1 MKIPNNRAIDPNS
14 VLIIMIALGYLF
26 GSLNTFHRY
35 PSTNDMYPDLVAIL
49 FVSIGLIYWYVTSY
63 VKTISMATIAWVG
76 IFGLVAIQPYI
87 NPIIYPA
94 GLIFDLSVILTCI
107 AISVFITNTNTKDKI
122 RLFRILVGLVV
133 SVGIF
138 TVITQLAQYLK
149 LSLPT
154 YLLYS
159 HYGSWRI
166 YGNISQPNQA
176 AFILALSTGGL
187 LYLSSLF
194 KSVFKS
200 VSIVLPSFL
209 FAIGLGLSASRTGLI
224 LMIIAILGYFLLFKL
239 PISKK
244 ITIGSVCTLLLLLG
258 YSIGSQ
264 LLLNYSSNAMSAVER
279 ISGSANSDLRWL
291 LSKQAWLLFVE
302 NPITG
307 VGWGNLMGA
316 SLEHAQQLSWFSAT
330 AHSHFF
336 ISNIAAETGIIGL
349 LVLCP
354 FGYVL
359 IKNFSFKLSNL
370 ETTVYILLA
379 IFIAYSSS
387 EFPLWLPRYLIIF
400 VVLLSFIDNS
410 EFELSSK
417 MGQIIK
423 YSLLSLSVVL
433 ALGSI
438 YYQVSYRSYS
448 KVFYAI
454 AEPSFSYKEKE
465 DRLLNLKP
473 VVGFEQ
479 FYDVLFFHMMSENV
493 DNIKYKAELTTRV
506 LSNTLSYNVL
516 IRSANIYLL
525 NGDKYKALDLY
536 KNACIFEYARHC
548 NQLAKDLND
557 RVLGG
562 EYGLQTVNLKFQKWR
577 LKNPE
582 KTGLSKN
589 INKL

>member
-1 MKIPNNRAIDPNS
+1 MKITNNRTINPNI
-14 VLIIMIALGYLF
+14 VLIVMIGLGYLF

-35 PSTNDMYPDLVAIL
+35 PSTNDMYPDLVAIM
-49 FVSIGLIYWYVTSY
+49 FVSIGLIYWYAVSY

-76 IFGLVAIQPYI
+76 IFGLIAIQPYVNTI
-87 NPIIYPA
+87 TYPA
-94 GLIFDLSVILTCI
+94 GLIFDLSAILTCI
-107 AISVFITNTNTKDKI
+107 AISVFIANATDKSK
-122 RLFRILVGLVV
+122 LFKVFMITIV
-133 SVGIF
+133 SVGVL
-138 TVITQLAQYLK
+138 TVLTQLAQYLK
-149 LSLPT
+149 LNLPT

-194 KSVFKS
+194 KSVVKS
-200 VSIVLPSFL
+200 SLIVLPSFL

-224 LMIIAILGYFLLFKL
+224 LMVIAILGYFLLFKL
-239 PISKK
+239 PIYTKV
-244 ITIGSVCTLLLLLG
+244 TIGSVCTLLLLLG
-258 YSIGSQ
+258 YSVGSQ
-264 LLLNYSSNAMSAVER
+264 LLLSYSSDAMSAVER
-279 ISGSANSDLRWL
+279 ISNSANSDIRWL

-316 SLEHAQQLSWFSAT
+316 SLERAQQLSWFSAT

-349 LVLCP
+349 LALCP
-354 FGYVL
+354 FGYIL

-370 ETTVYILLA
+370 KATAYILLA

-410 EFELSSK
+410 KFELSAK
-417 MGQIIK
+417 MGELIK

-438 YYQVSYRSYS
+438 YYQISYRSYS

-454 AEPSFSYKEKE
+454 AEPSFSYEEKE
-465 DRLLNLKP
+465 DRLLKLKP

-479 FYDVLFFHMMSENV
+479 FSDIFFFHMMSENG

-506 LSNTLSYNVL
+506 LSKTLSYNVL
-516 IRSANIYLL
+516 VRSANIYLL
-525 NGDKYKALDLY
+525 NDDKSKALDLY
-536 KNACIFEYARHC
+536 KAACIFEYARHC
-548 NQLAKDLND
+548 EQLAIDLDNRVNNGEDGLESVNND
-557 RVLGG
+557 
-562 EYGLQTVNLKFQKWR
+562 FQKWR
-577 LKNPE
+577 LDNPK
-582 KTGLSKN
+582 KTGLSSN
-589 INKL
+589 NES